1 MLYNNANETYS
12 DEWDVKSLLQILIV
26 DDSGFSR
33 AMMIRELTG
42 LGIDAGQIDQAGSG
56 AEALAKLADRQFDLY
71 ILDIVM
77 TGIDGIAV
85 LKQVKQQQPD
95 ARIIMCSGSSAPE
108 LVKESVSLGIDAFI
122 VKPYKAEDFVR
133 AVCRSLPGLSEM
145 CEPVEQLTV
154 KCHVC
159 DCKMIEVN
167 SINTVSFYCPNSCM
181 QIGPVVYA
189 LATQQQFDEDYARAR
204 TGKQTCID

>member
-1 MLYNNANETYS
+1 MGWGVGVL
-12 DEWDVKSLLQILIV
+12 VQILIV

-33 AMMIRELTG
+33 AMMVKELNG
-42 LGIDAGQIDQAGSG
+42 LGFDNSQIKQAGSG
-56 AEALAKLADRQFDLY
+56 DEALTMLAEQPFDLF

-85 LKQVKQQQPD
+85 LKAVKQKQPT
-95 ARIIMCSGSSAPE
+95 AKIIMCSGSSSPE
-108 LVKESVSLGIDAFI
+108 LVKESILLGTDAFV

-133 AVCRSLPGLSEM
+133 AVCSNLPAAESICG
-145 CEPVEQLTV
+145 PVECLHV

-159 DCKMIEVN
+159 DQKMIEVN
-167 SINTVSFYCPNSCM
+167 SLNTVSFFCPKNCM

-189 LATQQQFDEDYARAR
+189 LASQQHFDEDYARAKR
-204 TGKQTCID
+204 V

>member
-1 MLYNNANETYS
+1 MGVLA
-12 DEWDVKSLLQILIV
+12 QILIV

-33 AMMIRELTG
+33 AMMVRELTG
-42 LGIDAGQIDQAGSG
+42 LGIDACQIRQAGSG
-56 AEALAKLADRQFDLY
+56 AEALAMLTDQSFDLF

-85 LKQVKQQQPD
+85 LKEVKRRQPN
-95 ARIIMCSGSSAPE
+95 AKIVMCSGSSAPE
-108 LVKESVSLGIDAFI
+108 LVKESVSLGIDGFI

-133 AVCRSLPGLSEM
+133 VVCGTLPGVSAS
-145 CEPVEQLTV
+145 CVAGEPLQV

-159 DCKMIEVN
+159 DSKMIEVN
-167 SINTVSFYCPNSCM
+167 SLNTVSFYCPNGCM

-189 LATQQQFDEDYARAR
+189 LATQQHFDEDYDRAR
-204 TGKQTCID
+204 LGK

>member
-1 MLYNNANETYS
+1 M
-12 DEWDVKSLLQILIV
+12 DVLAQILIV

-33 AMMIRELTG
+33 AMMVRELTG

-56 AEALAKLADRQFDLY
+56 AEALAKMDEQIFDLF

-85 LKQVKQQQPD
+85 LKEVKQRQPN
-95 ARIIMCSGSSAPE
+95 ARIVMCSGSSAPE
-108 LVKESVSLGIDAFI
+108 LVKQSILLGIDAFI
-122 VKPYKAEDFVR
+122 VKPYKAEDFIRV
-133 AVCRSLPGLSEM
+133 VCSSLPGLSAA
-145 CEPVEQLTV
+145 CVTGEPLQV

-159 DCKMIEVN
+159 DSKMIEVT
-167 SINTVSFYCPNSCM
+167 SLNTVSFYCHKGCM

-189 LATQQQFDEDYARAR
+189 LATQQHFDEDYARAR
-204 TGKQTCID
+204 AGK